1 MVESSTNYFFSKQ
14 RLAEL
19 KHSVSIDGNPVLIQT
34 KRDPKYNVNP
44 LQTQITQSKVIPKEL
59 VIKEINDLTNL
70 EEKFKFSVYT
80 RKVKKQ
86 WYKFQQTEL
95 LLVKLPTQQKTLK
108 NFPKD
113 KDGNKSYVEY
123 DIYNKRIRLIGKNA
137 GPMGKSAWINLVVK
151 QSKKKPKFSIN
162 DYATNPDKVINRIWE
177 TYLPQE
183 EKERI
188 EKIKEIAIMISEDN
202 SLICIPNNRDADTI
216 GIVGKKGCGK
226 TTLINSFVG
235 RTYWKFG
242 GKHIILND
250 SLNQSSEWALPN
262 NDKYQRMDINKVNEH
277 PMPLPIVPLY
287 PVLGKEKI
295 KMVSHGFKMS
305 MPFDEM
311 FKNYRTFAK
320 GLAHIGLD
328 LDRSEKWF
336 LRLKNEILE
345 CKSMDEIK
353 NTVKEAYQETGK
365 KSGKS
370 TDMMIEKINTVLD
383 NLAELNFTDLSS
395 GIPSRWEFDEKK
407 LIPLIGLAEV
417 GLIPAL
423 MTNQLSNS
431 YKEFYPSYMQF
442 FINKII
448 DWQSKNYS
456 KSGRLW
462 LHIDEIGDT
471 YKKGERM
478 SVAGHSVNRLL
489 TQGRNY
495 DIGNSF
501 SIQNYSV
508 LDKEVR
514 NAICYLFTFIYSAS
528 EEINAI
534 AKDWD
539 LNKDVKKE
547 IGRLKTHECFAIS
560 REDNHPFKVYP
571 FDGEPYETTGVFRGF
586 ALPPLS
592 QHKLPSLR

>member
-1 MVESSTNYFFSKQ
+1 MEGLNYFYSKQ

-19 KHSVSIDGNPVLIQT
+19 KHSVSINGEPILIQT
-34 KRDPKYNVNP
+34 KRDPKYSINP
-44 LQTQITQSKVIPKEL
+44 LQTQIIQSKAIPKEL
-59 VIKEINDLTNL
+59 IIKEIKDLKNL
-70 EEKFKFSVYT
+70 DEQFHFSICT

-95 LLVKLPTQQKTLK
+95 LLVKLPTQQKRLEF
-108 NFPKD
+108 FPKD
-113 KDGNKSYVEY
+113 GDGNRSYVEY
-123 DIYNKRIRLIGKNA
+123 DIYNRKIRLVGKNT
-137 GPMGKSAWINLVVK
+137 GPMGKSAWVNLRDIR
-151 QSKKKPKFSIN
+151 QIKKKPKFSMD
-162 DYATNPDKVINRIWE
+162 DYVTNPDRVISKVWE
-177 TYLPQE
+177 NYLPQE

-188 EKIKEIAIMISEDN
+188 EKVKEIAVMISEDN

-216 GIVGKKGCGK
+216 GIVGKKGSGK
-226 TTLINSFVG
+226 TTLINSLVG

-262 NDKYQRMDINKVNEH
+262 NDKYQRMDINKINEH

-287 PVLGKEKI
+287 PILGKEKI
-295 KMVSHGFKMS
+295 KMVPHGFRIS
-305 MPFDEM
+305 MPSDEI
-311 FKNYRTFAK
+311 FKNYRTFSK
-320 GLAHIGLD
+320 GLTNLGLD
-328 LDRSEKWF
+328 LNRSEKWF
-336 LRLKNEILE
+336 LRLKSEILE
-345 CKSMDEIK
+345 CKSVDEIK
-353 NTVKEAYQETGK
+353 NVVRETYQEMGK
-365 KSGKS
+365 KSGKGP
-370 TDMMIEKINTVLD
+370 DMMIEKINTVLD
-383 NLAELNFTDLSS
+383 NLAEINFTDLSS
-395 GIPSRWEFDEKK
+395 RVPSRWEFDEKK
-407 LIPLIGLAEV
+407 RIPLIGLAEV

-442 FINKII
+442 FIDKLI
-448 DWQSKNYS
+448 DWQSKNYL

-495 DIGNSF
+495 DIGTSF

-547 IGRLKTHECFAIS
+547 IGKLRTHECFAIS

>member
-1 MVESSTNYFFSKQ
+1 MVESSTNYFYAKQ

-19 KHSVSIDGNPVLIQT
+19 KHSVSIDGEPILIQT
-34 KRDPKYNVNP
+34 KRDPKYNITP
-44 LQTQITQSKVIPKEL
+44 LQTQITQSRVIPKEL
-59 VIKEINDLTNL
+59 IIKEIKDLKNL
-70 EEKFKFSVYT
+70 NELHFGICT

-95 LLVKLPTQQKTLK
+95 LLIKLPTQQKVLEF
-108 NFPKD
+108 FPRD
-113 KDGNKSYVEY
+113 GDGNKSYVEY
-123 DIYNKRIRLIGKNA
+123 DIYNRRIRLVGKNA
-137 GPMGKSAWINLVVK
+137 GPMGKSAWVNLYVK
-151 QSKKKPKFSIN
+151 QAKKKQKFSMD
-162 DYATNPDKVINRIWE
+162 DYVTSPDRVISKIWE

-183 EKERI
+183 ERERI
-188 EKIKEIAIMISEDN
+188 EKVKEVAVMISEDN

-235 RTYWKFG
+235 RIYWKFG
-242 GKHIILND
+242 GKHIIFD
-250 SLNQSSEWALPN
+250 PLNQTSEWALPN
-262 NDKYQRMDINKVNEH
+262 NNKYQRMYINKINEH

-287 PVLGKEKI
+287 PILGKEKI
-295 KMVSHGFKMS
+295 KIVPQGFRMS

-311 FKNYRTFAK
+311 FKNYRTFSQ
-320 GLAHIGLD
+320 GLKHIELS
-328 LDRSEKWF
+328 LDRSEKYF
-336 LRLKNEILE
+336 LNLKDEILE
-345 CKSMDEIK
+345 CKSIDDIK
-353 NTVKEAYQETGK
+353 NVVSEKYKNDK
-365 KSGKS
+365 KSS
-370 TDMMIEKINTVLD
+370 ESMIEKINTVLD
-383 NLAELNFTDLSS
+383 NLDEINFTDLSS
-395 GIPSRWEFDEKK
+395 GVPSRWEFDEKR
-407 LIPLIGLAEV
+407 LIPLIGLAEI
-417 GLIPAL
+417 GLIPSL
-423 MTNQLSNS
+423 MTNQLFGE
-431 YKEFYPSYMQF
+431 YKEFYPSYIQF

-448 DWQSKNYS
+448 HWQSKH
-456 KSGRLW
+456 KDKRLW
-462 LHIDEIGDT
+462 MHIDEIGDT
-471 YKKGERM
+471 YKKGEKK
-478 SVAGHSVNRLL
+478 SVAGQAVNKLL

-495 DIGNSF
+495 DIGTTF

-514 NAICYLFTFIYSAS
+514 NNINYLFTFIYSAS

-539 LNKDVKKE
+539 LNKDIKKE
-547 IGRLKTHECFAIS
+547 IGKLRTHECFAIS